1 MQPLH
6 ETAAQSANNS
16 NTGAPA
22 ESAPQTQPVLETG
35 PELPI
40 HASAAIFPP
49 MRESEFEAL
58 VADIRE
64 KGQLEAVWLWQG
76 QVIDGRHRVLAC
88 QKLGLTPKTRE
99 WDGQGSLLE
108 FIVSANLRRRH
119 LKENQ
124 RAMVAARMLPHFEEE
139 AFLRRNVKG
148 VVKSQ
153 HGENFPHPDLGRAKD
168 HAGRVLN
175 ISGKSVGFARNLLDH
190 GIPALIARVDTGQLA
205 VSTAAKIAA
214 LPSEEQT
221 RLLALSKRELL
232 QALRPE
238 VSAPPE
244 TPPVPPA
251 PQCLRTEAEKQF
263 DWDLLRKF
271 GPEGEATFD
280 VCDDG
285 IHLSVP
291 ERCAKIELIR
301 IVQNP
306 HFHELLKH
314 GPLVLRFQEMWTPL
328 PGSST

>member
-16 NTGAPA
+16 NTGAPTD
-22 ESAPQTQPVLETG
+22 SAPQSQPVLETG
-35 PELPI
+35 PGLPI

-99 WDGQGSLLE
+99 WDGNGSLLE

-139 AFLRRNVKG
+139 AFQRRNVKG

-153 HGENFPHPDLGRAKD
+153 HGDCSPYPSLGRATD
-168 HAGRVLN
+168 QAGKSLN
-175 ISGKSVGFARNLLDH
+175 ISGKSVARAADVLKR
-190 GIPALIARVDTGQLA
+190 GIPALIERVDQGRITI
-205 VSTAAKIAA
+205 TAAQKIAEF
-214 LPSEEQT
+214 PPDEQQ
-221 RLLALSKRELL
+221 RLLTLNRREL
-232 QALRPE
+232 AAKFRP
-238 VSAPPE
+238 AKPE
-244 TPPVPPA
+244 KPAEPAKPVTHPG
-251 PQCLRTEAEKQF
+251 LTEAERARDEMFVKSISLLNYKHVGLKRCEEGLRLKLSMK
-263 DWDLLRKF
+263 DWRS
-271 GPEGEATFD
+271 E
-280 VCDDG
+280 
-285 IHLSVP
+285 LS
-291 ERCAKIELIR
+291 
-301 IVQNP
+301 
-306 HFHELLKH
+306 ELLTSEVFPHLLERGVVVIRSDDVEK
-314 GPLVLRFQEMWTPL
+314 
-328 PGSST
+328 